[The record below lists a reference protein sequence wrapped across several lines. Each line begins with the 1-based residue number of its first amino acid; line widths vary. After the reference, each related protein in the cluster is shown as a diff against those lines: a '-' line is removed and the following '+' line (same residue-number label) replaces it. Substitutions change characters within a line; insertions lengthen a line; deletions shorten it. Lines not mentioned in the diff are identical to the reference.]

1 MEFGAVPT
9 RLFGALMVLLAS
21 CGFTPAVGRDGG
33 SGPVL
38 DAAVD
43 DAGPDAGPIYTGK
56 CGSTG
61 AIRDNFDDGAID
73 NEWRT
78 TGMASEA
85 NGVLS
90 VTPNS
95 SQTFSGY
102 LSKHRVDLTGTNVEV
117 EVPQML
123 DTTSNAIAALYLV
136 ADPNHYL
143 AITQVHGKLNA
154 EWADGGGATDV
165 NATYDPVN
173 QKWWRIS
180 EASGKVTFEISA
192 DGATYSLL
200 STITTPTWV
209 NDVVIALGGYSDG
222 VVTHGTVAYDNLDE
236 KLDLAG
242 WCKADTFTDN
252 FMRSSVGYD
261 WTARF
266 TPTTGAAGCIPSV
279 NNGAHFDQS
288 GIPNSRCWL
297 ASGHGYDLA
306 GSRVYA
312 HVPSIVT
319 TKPGWTTFLRAI
331 SDNVSDAMLIAWDT
345 GNLCAQIRSET
356 PICRPYDMAK
366 DLYWRIG
373 EAGGTLVF
381 DASPDATVW
390 TPVAT
395 VPVPFALNALE
406 IQVGTEATTSFAGT
420 VGLVVSGY
428 ND

>member
-1 MEFGAVPT
+1 MTT
-9 RLFGALMVLLAS
+9 RLYAILTLALAS
-21 CGFTPAVGRDGG
+21 CGFKPGVGTDGG
-33 SGPVL
+33 TGQVL
-38 DAAVD
+38 DGSV

-61 AIRDNFDDGAID
+61 AIRDNFDDGAVD
-73 NEWRT
+73 DEWRAA
-78 TGMASEA
+78 GMEVEA

-95 SQTFSGY
+95 NQNFSGY

-123 DTTSNAIAALYLV
+123 DTASNATAALYLV
-136 ADPNHYL
+136 ADPNHYV
-143 AITQVHGKLNA
+143 AITQLHGKLNA
-154 EWADGGGATDV
+154 EWADGGGPTDIST
-165 NATYDPVN
+165 TYDPVSL
-173 QKWWRIS
+173 KWWRIS
-180 EASGKVTFEISA
+180 EASGQVTFETSP
-192 DGATYSLL
+192 DGATYTTL
-200 STITTPTWV
+200 STITTPSWV
-209 NDVVIALGGYSDG
+209 NDVVIGLGGYSDG

-242 WCKADTFTDN
+242 WCKAETFDDN
-252 FMRSSVGYD
+252 FMRLNVGYD

-266 TPTTGAAGCIPSV
+266 TPTTGAAGCMPTV

-306 GSRVYA
+306 GSHLYA
-312 HVPSIVT
+312 HVPAIVN
-319 TKPGWTTFLRAI
+319 TKAGWTTFLRAI
-331 SDNVSDAMLIAWDT
+331 SDNVTDAMLIAWDT
-345 GNLCAQIRSET
+345 GNLCAQIRSDT
-356 PICRPYDMAK
+356 PICRPYDVAN

-373 EAGGTLVF
+373 EAGGMLVF
-381 DASPDATVW
+381 DASPDAATW

-406 IQVGTEATTSFAGT
+406 IQIGTQSTLLFAGT